1 MKVNKNIFV
10 YTLLGCLL
18 ATTQLFAQ
26 QEQYQDYFKVKAIP
40 DTTQIRIGEPIK
52 LEVTAKVMIY
62 ALKGANLKVVF
73 PNLPDSLNHIEITD
87 RTPIDTSGSNQQQKL
102 FKQIITLTSFD
113 SGRWEM
119 PPMKFE
125 VFSVTDGS
133 YDSVFTEPFFI
144 DVNTVPVDTT
154 KAFKPIKALRSVGW
168 NILDYWPYLLACLAL
183 SAAIVLYFVF
193 WHKKRKPAVAA
204 PPAKP
209 AKAPYQLAM
218 EQLALLEKEKPWNS
232 DVKLYY
238 TQLTDILRQY
248 FEQQFHIAALEQTSA
263 ELMQNIK
270 PVTVLNQQRDKLQ
283 SILTLADLAKF
294 AKLQPS
300 PQEHEDCLRK
310 AIAVVEWT
318 KPSAVAAE
326 QPAPNSTN

>member
-1 MKVNKNIFV
+1 MKVKKNIFV

-18 ATTQLFAQ
+18 ATTQLFA

-40 DTTQIRIGEPIK
+40 DTTQIRIGEPIR
-52 LEVTAKVMIY
+52 LEITAKVMIY

-87 RTPIDTSGSNQQQKL
+87 RTQLDTSGSNEQQKL

-193 WHKKRKPAVAA
+193 WHKKRKPAVVA
-204 PPAKP
+204 PPARP

-218 EQLALLEKEKPWNS
+218 EQLELLEKEKPWNS

-326 QPAPNSTN
+326 QPASNSTN